1 MPRAVAR
8 SSGASC
14 RNGGQVAEPAQ
25 RTVSGARRVGR
36 LQELDDAQLG
46 QRGAGSQRARL
57 VDVMLEV
64 EARLDQLVVSRRALR
79 EEAEGRAE

>member
-1 MPRAVAR
+1 
-8 SSGASC
+8 
-14 RNGGQVAEPAQ
+14 VAEPAQ
-25 RTVSGARRVGR
+25 RTVSGASATARSERGAALAASDV